1 MPFPLTL
8 IFLGLGANLGDRAR
22 NLLEAQA
29 ALPPQVQVLRA
40 SRIYETAPWG
50 YVDQP
55 RYLNQVLEAHTNLA
69 PLALLAH
76 LKDIESSMGRTPS
89 FRFGPR
95 LIDIDILFYGDQVI
109 DLPELTI
116 PHPRLPER
124 AFMLVPLAELA
135 PDLRHP
141 QLGLTVRQ
149 LADRVDAAGVEALR
163 G

>member
-1 MPFPLTL
+1 MTSIL
-8 IFLGLGANLGDRAR
+8 IFLGLGSNLGDRAR
-22 NLLEAQA
+22 NLREAQA
-29 ALPPQVQVLRA
+29 ALSPQVQVLRA
-40 SRIYETAPWG
+40 SRVYETAPWG
-50 YVDQP
+50 YTDQP
-55 RYLNQVLEAHTNLA
+55 RYLNQVLEAHTSLA
-69 PLALLAH
+69 PLGLLAH
-76 LKDIESSMGRTPS
+76 VKAIETRMGRTPS

-109 DLPELTI
+109 ELPELSV

-141 QLGLTVRQ
+141 LLGLTVRQ
-149 LADRVDAAGVEALR
+149 LAERVDAAGVEALR